1 MAELRTLSQSEIDA
15 LLNEVSD
22 ETPTDDDREPVAG
35 RRSERSAGTDIKP
48 YDFRRPDKFSREQWA
63 TLQSMHEHFA
73 RILGASLSSRL
84 RTLVQVRLS
93 ALEQALYEEWQA
105 QVANPTVCY
114 VMTLTPLQGNL
125 TIEFNIDVAAE
136 VIDRLLGGSGRQF
149 GGGGSIVER
158 SRELGGVEMAL
169 LRSFGR
175 TFTHALRDMWSTV
188 RPVEPAL
195 QDLGLDASL
204 VQVAA
209 ASDAVLIAFFEI
221 SVGAS
226 RGSMTICVPYT
237 LIEPVARGL
246 SGLSW
251 VTSNQRPTLSAE
263 AREAKERLIA
273 QTKIDLAVRLGSA
286 ELPAGTIAGLREG
299 DTLVLAARLGQPLDI
314 LVGLHPRFRGLPGV
328 VDGHLGVQITA
339 VLDPPEIL
347 TSGSPRGTLPATDGA
362 DTTSEDASAV
372 SGQTRMRSTSAGT

>member
-15 LLNEVSD
+15 LLNEASD
-22 ETPTDDDREPVAG
+22 GIPAGDDREPAAG
-35 RRSERSAGTDIKP
+35 RRPERSAAADIKP

-73 RILGASLSSRL
+73 RVLSASLSSRL

-105 QVANPTVCY
+105 QVSSPTVCY
-114 VMTLTPLQGNL
+114 VLTLTPLQGNL

-136 VIDRLLGGSGRQF
+136 VVDRLLGGTGRMF
-149 GGGGSIVER
+149 GGGGTLIDRS

-188 RPVEPAL
+188 HPVESAL
-195 QDLGLDASL
+195 QDLSLDASL

-226 RGSMTICVPYT
+226 RGPMTICVPYT
-237 LIEPVARGL
+237 LIEPVTRGL

-251 VTSNQRPTLSAE
+251 VTSNQRPALSME
-263 AREAKERLIA
+263 GREAKERLISH
-273 QTKIDLAVRLGSA
+273 TRIDLAVRLGSA
-286 ELPAGTIAGLREG
+286 ELPAGTIAELREG
-299 DTLVLAARLGQPLDI
+299 DTLVLDTRIGRSLDI
-314 LVGLHPRFRGLPGV
+314 MIGAHPRFRGLPGV
-328 VDGHLGVQITA
+328 VAGHLGIQITA
-339 VLDPPEIL
+339 VLDPPDIL
-347 TSGSPRGTLPATDGA
+347 AASPRSGPPGTTGA
-362 DTTSEDASAV
+362 DATPEKV
-372 SGQTRMRSTSAGT
+372 SAGT

>member
-1 MAELRTLSQSEIDA
+1 MAELRALSQSEIDA

-22 ETPTDDDREPVAG
+22 DAPADDDREPVAT
-35 RRSERSAGTDIKP
+35 RRTERSAADVKP

-73 RILGASLSSRL
+73 RILSASLSSRL
-84 RTLVQVRLS
+84 RTLAQVRLS
-93 ALEQALYEEWQA
+93 ALEQGLYEEWQT
-105 QVANPTVCY
+105 QVGNPTICY
-114 VMTLTPLQGNL
+114 VMTLPPLQGNM

-136 VIDRLLGGSGRQF
+136 VVDRLLGGTGRQF
-149 GGGGSIVER
+149 GGGGSLVDH
-158 SRELGGVEMAL
+158 SRELGGVELAL

-175 TFTHALRDMWSTV
+175 TFTHSLREMWSTV

-237 LIEPVARGL
+237 MIEPVARGL
-246 SGLSW
+246 SGFSW
-251 VTSNQRPTLSAE
+251 VTASQRPVDSSAD
-263 AREAKERLIA
+263 RETKERLIQ

-286 ELPAGTIAGLREG
+286 EVPAGTIADLSEG
-299 DTLVLAARLGQPLDI
+299 DTLVLDARLGRPLDI
-314 LVGLHPRFRGLPGV
+314 VIGAHPRFRGLPGV
-328 VDGHLGVQITA
+328 VDGHMGIQITA
-339 VLDPPEIL
+339 VLDPPEIP
-347 TSGSPRGTLPATDGA
+347 SAPGSKATDSFAA
-362 DTTSEDASAV
+362 DSANSEQASVPLIPSA
-372 SGQTRMRSTSAGT
+372 RS